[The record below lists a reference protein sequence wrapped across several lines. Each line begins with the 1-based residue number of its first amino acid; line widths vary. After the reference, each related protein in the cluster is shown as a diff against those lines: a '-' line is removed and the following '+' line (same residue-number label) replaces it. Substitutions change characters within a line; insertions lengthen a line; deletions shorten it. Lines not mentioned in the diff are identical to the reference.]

1 MLQTRL
7 MDSVTGRFCPIKQSQ
22 VNAEQPPH
30 NQGMKVISTFL
41 VAQIVLLLINP
52 MVALVFALP
61 FLAPLLLTEPLA
73 RFLAIPVIFASVV
86 TPIAVWAGINLL
98 KLHWHWP
105 ATAALIFLAAFFG
118 SADLYSRYRIIEA
131 AHSVNADCYY
141 TQSFFQSVR
150 GYSNEHAE
158 SEHAIYTK
166 DGRLHMWSYKR
177 MKFQPSARTTSLTGR
192 CTRTPTLRMVA
203 AEL

>member
-1 MLQTRL
+1 
-7 MDSVTGRFCPIKQSQ
+7 
-22 VNAEQPPH
+22 
-30 NQGMKVISTFL
+30 MKVISAFL
-41 VAQIVLLLINP
+41 VTLVVLLLINP

-73 RFLAIPVIFASVV
+73 RFLAIPFIFASVAIL
-86 TPIAVWAGINLL
+86 IAVWAGINLL

-105 ATAALIFLAAFFG
+105 ATAALTFLAVFFG

-131 AHSVNADCYY
+131 AHSVNADCYHI
-141 TQSFFQSVR
+141 QSFFQSVR
-150 GYSNEHAE
+150 GYGTEHAE

-177 MKFQPSARTTSLTGR
+177 MKFQPSVHSTSVTGR
-192 CTRTPTLRMVA
+192 CTRTLKFSLVSGTPYGRQLTN
-203 AEL
+203 